1 MSTEDTKLSASEAT
15 NENSQIGAADATAAA
30 ATATTPDTSV
40 EQQPQQ
46 QQSQSHAPSSTAAAA
61 APTAAAVSSPAPTA
75 SSSASGDDDDDDDE
89 QRSGGD
95 FDFGAML
102 DQYEQEQAAFQEGS
116 VVRGTVVGIN
126 DRGVLIDFG
135 FKSEGLVDQQEFTEN
150 GELTVK
156 RGDEVEVL
164 IKSMESQEGQ
174 PILSRADAVRMRAW
188 DALEEAHRDG
198 TPIKGRIIERVKGG
212 LRVDVDGVD
221 AFLPGSQV
229 DSRPVRN
236 LESFRGQEIE
246 AKVIKLNRKRS
257 NVVLSRKAILDEQ
270 NEGRKGETLD
280 NLEEGIIVDGQIKN
294 LTDYGAFVDLG
305 GIDGL
310 LHVTDMSWG
319 RLQNPAELFK
329 VSETVQ
335 VKVLKFD
342 RERERVSLGYKQL
355 QPDPWES
362 VEERFIIG
370 SKVKGSVASVTDY
383 GAFVELEPGVEGLVH
398 VSEMSWSKRM
408 KHPSKLVN
416 VGDTVEAEVLGVDP
430 KARRISLGMK
440 QMQANPWQTL
450 RERYQIGARV
460 SGRVR
465 NLTDFGA
472 FIEVE
477 DGVDG
482 LVHVSDISW
491 NKRIKHPGE
500 VLKKGQEIEAVI
512 TNIDT
517 ENRRLSLS
525 IKDTEPSSWD
535 RFVNEHKPGDI
546 VRGRITRFANFGA
559 FVELDEGLE
568 GLCHISELSE
578 ERVDKPEDV
587 AQIGQ
592 EMEFRVL
599 RIENDNKKIGL
610 SARAASSDEPV
621 VDTKSYSTEAKGG
634 MASLAELGNFFAA
647 STGGAA
653 ASDREADSPDTAGES
668 ITDSQS
674 SETATAATT
683 ADADATGGE
692 SNPEVTAGGESNAGG
707 AAGDEESA
715 AAPTASVADDGSGG
729 GSSTADAPAADTGD
743 VAPQAGGDA
752 DASTG
757 DGSDASGTNDEH
769 PS

>member
-1 MSTEDTKLSASEAT
+1 MSTEDNKLSASEAT
-15 NENSQIGAADATAAA
+15 NENSQTGAGDAA
-30 ATATTPDTSV
+30 TPDTSA
-40 EQQPQQ
+40 EQPQ
-46 QQSQSHAPSSTAAAA
+46 SHVSSSTAAAA
-61 APTAAAVSSPAPTA
+61 APTTGA
-75 SSSASGDDDDDDDE
+75 SSSAPAARTSRASDDDDDDDD

-188 DALEEAHRDG
+188 DELEKAHRDG

-280 NLEEGIIVDGQIKN
+280 NLEESIIVDGQIKN

-329 VSETVQ
+329 VGETVQ

-362 VEERFIIG
+362 VEERFVIG
-370 SKVKGSVASVTDY
+370 SKVNGSVASVTDY
-383 GAFVELEPGVEGLVH
+383 GAFIELEPGVEGLVH

-535 RFVNEHKPGDI
+535 RFVNTHKPGDI

-587 AQIGQ
+587 AQVGQ

-610 SARAASSDEPV
+610 SARAASSDEPI

-647 STGGAA
+647 SSGGPTSGSEGDGSTAGDETFETASDVATGESNVDTGGEEANASVASAA
-653 ASDREADSPDTAGES
+653 
-668 ITDSQS
+668 
-674 SETATAATT
+674 
-683 ADADATGGE
+683 ATGGT
-692 SNPEVTAGGESNAGG
+692 SDAV
-707 AAGDEESA
+707 
-715 AAPTASVADDGSGG
+715 ASHA
-729 GSSTADAPAADTGD
+729 GD
-743 VAPQAGGDA
+743 VAPPTGGDA
-752 DASTG
+752 DASTA
-757 DGSDASGTNDEH
+757 DGSDASGTTDENQ
-769 PS
+769 S

>member
-1 MSTEDTKLSASEAT
+1 MSTEDNKLSASEAT
-15 NENSQIGAADATAAA
+15 NENSQTAASDAPDATTTTGEQSNASSSTTATAAT
-30 ATATTPDTSV
+30 TAPVGTT
-40 EQQPQQ
+40 
-46 QQSQSHAPSSTAAAA
+46 
-61 APTAAAVSSPAPTA
+61 SSPPASRKATA
-75 SSSASGDDDDDDDE
+75 SSASDDDDDDDD
-89 QRSGGD
+89 QRGGGD

-188 DALEEAHRDG
+188 DELEKAHRDG

-280 NLEEGIIVDGQIKN
+280 NLEESIIVDGQIKN

-329 VSETVQ
+329 VGETVQ

-362 VEERFIIG
+362 VEERFVIG
-370 SKVKGSVASVTDY
+370 SRVQGKVASVTDY
-383 GAFVELEPGVEGLVH
+383 GAFVELEAGVEGLVH

-578 ERVDKPEDV
+578 ERVEKPEDV
-587 AQIGQ
+587 AQVGQ
-592 EMEFRVL
+592 EMDFRVL

-647 STGGAA
+647 SSGGSTSSREGGSTSGGESRDAASAEAGANASSESPAGGNADTASAEAAPTPESVASGGDAAA
-653 ASDREADSPDTAGES
+653 AS
-668 ITDSQS
+668 
-674 SETATAATT
+674 
-683 ADADATGGE
+683 ATG
-692 SNPEVTAGGESNAGG
+692 S
-707 AAGDEESA
+707 
-715 AAPTASVADDGSGG
+715 
-729 GSSTADAPAADTGD
+729 DA
-743 VAPQAGGDA
+743 A

-757 DGSDASGTNDEH
+757 DGSDASGTTDENR
-769 PS
+769 S

>member
-1 MSTEDTKLSASEAT
+1 MSTEDNKLSASEAT
-15 NENSQIGAADATAAA
+15 NENSQTGAGDGSSNAATPSASGEQQQPRASSQTTASAAA
-30 ATATTPDTSV
+30 
-40 EQQPQQ
+40 
-46 QQSQSHAPSSTAAAA
+46 
-61 APTAAAVSSPAPTA
+61 A
-75 SSSASGDDDDDDDE
+75 SSSASSAGRDDDDDE
-89 QRSGGD
+89 QQSGGD

-150 GELTVK
+150 GQLTVK

-188 DALEEAHRDG
+188 DELEKAHRDG

-280 NLEEGIIVDGQIKN
+280 NLEESIIVDGQIKN

-329 VSETVQ
+329 VGETVQ

-362 VEERFIIG
+362 VEERFTIG
-370 SKVKGSVASVTDY
+370 SRVKGTVASVTDY
-383 GAFVELEPGVEGLVH
+383 GAFIELEPGVEGLVH

-450 RERYQIGARV
+450 RERYQIGTRV

-592 EMEFRVL
+592 EMDFRVL
-599 RIENDNKKIGL
+599 RIEQDNKKIGL
-610 SARAASSDEPV
+610 SARAAAHDEPV

-634 MASLAELGNFFAA
+634 MASLAELGNFFATSA
-647 STGGAA
+647 GGSSSGRESGGSAA
-653 ASDREADSPDTAGES
+653 ASGAESREK
-668 ITDSQS
+668 
-674 SETATAATT
+674 TT
-683 ADADATGGE
+683 GADATGD
-692 SNPEVTAGGESNAGG
+692 ESNAGG
-707 AAGDEESA
+707 GTGSA
-715 AAPTASVADDGSGG
+715 ETTAPTASNASDAASDSASDASASG
-729 GSSTADAPAADTGD
+729 AGD
-743 VAPQAGGDA
+743 VAPATGGDA

-757 DGSDASGTNDEH
+757 DGSDATGMPDENR
-769 PS
+769 S

>member
-1 MSTEDTKLSASEAT
+1 MSTEDNKLSASEANNDNLQT
-15 NENSQIGAADATAAA
+15 TADAPDTTMAGEQSNASLST
-30 ATATTPDTSV
+30 ATATT
-40 EQQPQQ
+40 
-46 QQSQSHAPSSTAAAA
+46 TAAE
-61 APTAAAVSSPAPTA
+61 T
-75 SSSASGDDDDDDDE
+75 SSAPVVNAGSSNSAPDDDDDD
-89 QRSGGD
+89 QRARGD

-174 PILSRADAVRMRAW
+174 PILSRADALRMRAW

-198 TPIKGRIIERVKGG
+198 TPVKGRIIERVKGG

-257 NVVLSRKAILDEQ
+257 NVVLSRKAVLDEQ

-280 NLEEGIIVDGQIKN
+280 NLEESIIVDGQIKN

-329 VSETVQ
+329 VGETVQ

-362 VEERFIIG
+362 VEERFVIG
-370 SKVKGSVASVTDY
+370 SKVHGSVASVTDY
-383 GAFVELEPGVEGLVH
+383 GAFIELETGVEGLVH

-416 VGDTVEAEVLGVDP
+416 VGDTIEAEVLGVDP

-525 IKDTEPSSWD
+525 IKDTEPSAWD

-546 VRGRITRFANFGA
+546 VRGKITRFANFGA

-587 AQIGQ
+587 AQVGQ

-610 SARAASSDEPV
+610 SARAASSDEPI

-647 STGGAA
+647 STGGSGPSGESSSTSSSERG
-653 ASDREADSPDTAGES
+653 SDSSAESREAVAADSSDVESSAGTASVES
-668 ITDSQS
+668 
-674 SETATAATT
+674 AAP
-683 ADADATGGE
+683 A
-692 SNPEVTAGGESNAGG
+692 
-707 AAGDEESA
+707 ESA
-715 AAPTASVADDGSGG
+715 AADSPTP
-729 GSSTADAPAADTGD
+729 DAPASDNTEGRSPTGT
-743 VAPQAGGDA
+743 DA
-752 DASTG
+752 DASGNGDAAASATG
-757 DGSDASGTNDEH
+757 EKES
-769 PS
+769 

>member
-1 MSTEDTKLSASEAT
+1 MSTEDNKLSASEAT
-15 NENSQIGAADATAAA
+15 NENSPTGTTANASDAANTNA
-30 ATATTPDTSV
+30 ATTG
-40 EQQPQQ
+40 EQ
-46 QQSQSHAPSSTAAAA
+46 SNASSSTAA
-61 APTAAAVSSPAPTA
+61 TAATTAPATTA
-75 SSSASGDDDDDDDE
+75 STASPSPPARNARASATDDDDDDDDD
-89 QRSGGD
+89 QRGGD

-188 DALEEAHRDG
+188 DELEKAHRDG

-280 NLEEGIIVDGQIKN
+280 NLEESIIVDGQIKN

-329 VSETVQ
+329 VGETVQ

-362 VEERFIIG
+362 VEERFVIG
-370 SKVKGSVASVTDY
+370 SRVQGKVASVTDY
-383 GAFVELEPGVEGLVH
+383 GAFVELEAGVEGLVH

-578 ERVDKPEDV
+578 DRVDKPEDV
-587 AQIGQ
+587 AQVGQ
-592 EMEFRVL
+592 EMDFRVL

-610 SARAASSDEPV
+610 SARAASSDEPI

-647 STGGAA
+647 SSGGSTSSREGGSTSSGESREASGVETAAAGGAGGASSEAPVEASAADVSA
-653 ASDREADSPDTAGES
+653 ASDDGS
-668 ITDSQS
+668 
-674 SETATAATT
+674 ATA
-683 ADADATGGE
+683 
-692 SNPEVTAGGESNAGG
+692 
-707 AAGDEESA
+707 ESA
-715 AAPTASVADDGSGG
+715 AADDAGASTTSGDD
-729 GSSTADAPAADTGD
+729 A
-743 VAPQAGGDA
+743 A

-757 DGSDASGTNDEH
+757 DGSDASGTTDENR
-769 PS
+769 S